1 MVGDFTMSQTAWLAR
16 GSDWL
21 SIDRQLTMP
30 GCIFDGD
37 GSAAIAPIL
46 NACCFVYIIPYCNA
60 SCSCFFVEAHRAF
73 VAFVCLLT
81 DLASNIDRQ
90 RVMNKDTA
98 RKSVMHFNFH
108 TRIAA
113 TKYTPVTYTGATQP
127 PSLSHRDGPCLLPC
141 CGRCLTSV
149 SLRGTGDPGAG
160 SHPTLVLRIPT
171 APRCVCALASQR
183 ADFFAS
189 RGVYLLYCGAL

>member
-1 MVGDFTMSQTAWLAR
+1 MSQTAWLAR

-60 SCSCFFVEAHRAF
+60 SCSCFFLEAHRAF

-127 PSLSHRDGPCLLPC
+127 PTPFH
-141 CGRCLTSV
+141 T
-149 SLRGTGDPGAG
+149 GT
-160 SHPTLVLRIPT
+160 
-171 APRCVCALASQR
+171 ALASSLVVGAVSPRCHSQALVTLALAHIQR
-183 ADFFAS
+183 LF
-189 RGVYLLYCGAL
+189 